1 VGSPDGR
8 VAHERIASA
17 LGRYEQSQS
26 AFAILPESARRVV
39 LEIGLSPLA
48 ARCFREPLGY
58 AGDFEMMNMVYRNDS
73 LGGTPLRPGTEP
85 RRPR

>member
-1 VGSPDGR
+1 MWR
-8 VAHERIASA
+8 VASRYFHERFGA
-17 LGRYEQSQS
+17 L
-26 AFAILPESARRVV
+26 VD
-39 LEIGLSPLA
+39 LSPFA